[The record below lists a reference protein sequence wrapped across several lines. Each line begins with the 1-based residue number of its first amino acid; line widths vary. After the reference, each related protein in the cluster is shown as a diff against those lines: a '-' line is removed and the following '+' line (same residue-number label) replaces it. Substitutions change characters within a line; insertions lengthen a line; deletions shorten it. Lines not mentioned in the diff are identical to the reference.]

1 MAFFTFLR
9 DIKFVAQISRP
20 MAAVCNVENAAH
32 STRLLASTTLRF
44 SLVLLKLLAQSLN
57 LKWIWCVQFIFSHI
71 SINETWMICAIS
83 LPKGLC
89 LGWRLCKR
97 FFQTEKALLRWL
109 WQDIL
114 CLFLIMSR
122 SCQYISLLPQV
133 ILSQLDAATDPWG
146 IKVERVEVIY
156 HYIYDMIYLYDEFTF
171 YWTEKYICP
180 HSYSRQSFNLL
191 FHTRR
196 FLPVLCFSFKVKD
209 VRLPQNLQR
218 AMAAEAEAS
227 REARAK
233 VKLSLL

>member
-1 MAFFTFLR
+1 M
-9 DIKFVAQISRP
+9 
-20 MAAVCNVENAAH
+20 
-32 STRLLASTTLRF
+32 
-44 SLVLLKLLAQSLN
+44 
-57 LKWIWCVQFIFSHI
+57 
-71 SINETWMICAIS
+71 
-83 LPKGLC
+83 
-89 LGWRLCKR
+89 
-97 FFQTEKALLRWL
+97 
-109 WQDIL
+109 
-114 CLFLIMSR
+114 
-122 SCQYISLLPQV
+122 

-233 VKLSLL
+233 VNFFWFNLEDFFGSSKAKTFLVQLGRHVLVRAKVKTFWFNLKDIFWLAQM

>member
-1 MAFFTFLR
+1 M
-9 DIKFVAQISRP
+9 
-20 MAAVCNVENAAH
+20 
-32 STRLLASTTLRF
+32 
-44 SLVLLKLLAQSLN
+44 
-57 LKWIWCVQFIFSHI
+57 
-71 SINETWMICAIS
+71 
-83 LPKGLC
+83 
-89 LGWRLCKR
+89 
-97 FFQTEKALLRWL
+97 
-109 WQDIL
+109 
-114 CLFLIMSR
+114 
-122 SCQYISLLPQV
+122 

-146 IKVERVEVIY
+146 IKVERVEVID
-156 HYIYDMIYLYDEFTF
+156 ISYDKFTF

-180 HSYSRQSFNLL
+180 HSYSCQSFNLL